1 MEEYRKVK
9 YELAQ
14 AKIKRD
20 LLLLAG
26 FCEDSKEIAML
37 DARIMELLKLLG
49 MA

>member
-1 MEEYRKVK
+1 MENYRKVK

>member
-1 MEEYRKVK
+1 MENYRKVK

-26 FCEDSKEIAML
+26 FCEDSKEVALLDIA
-37 DARIMELLKLLG
+37 IMELCKLLG